1 VCRSRKDLDDSEKLL
16 NRLLDSGSPDKES
29 ELRKEMDA
37 TNQFF
42 PTEQKLTKVMRRDE
56 SRTLLENV
64 GIHVSRY
71 GLVATLLLIGVLK
84 FTTGE
89 AQGIQPLVASSPL
102 MFWLYKVFSLQAVSN
117 LIGVIEIAVAV
128 LIALRPFSARLSFV
142 GSIAAIITFVLTVSF
157 LFSTPG
163 ALQFSHGV
171 PLLGD
176 AGQFLIKDVVLLGAS
191 IFTAAEARK
200 KY

>member
-1 VCRSRKDLDDSEKLL
+1 VCRSRKDLDDSEKFL
-16 NRLLDSGSPDKES
+16 NRLLDSGSRDKES

-42 PTEQKLTKVMRRDE
+42 LTGQKLTKAARHGQ
-56 SRTLLENV
+56 SKTLLENV

-142 GSIAAIITFVLTVSF
+142 GSIGAIITFVLTVSF

-163 ALQFSHGV
+163 AFQFSHGV

-191 IFTAAEARK
+191 IFTAAEARRE
-200 KY
+200 Y

>member
-1 VCRSRKDLDDSEKLL
+1 MCRGRKDLDDSEKLL
-16 NRLLDSGSPDKES
+16 NRLLYSGSPEKES

-42 PTEQKLTKVMRRDE
+42 PTEQKLTKVTRRE
-56 SRTLLENV
+56 QSRTLLENV

-142 GSIAAIITFVLTVSF
+142 GSIGAIITFVLTVSF

-163 ALQFSHGV
+163 AFQFSHGV

-200 KY
+200 EY

>member
-1 VCRSRKDLDDSEKLL
+1 MCRGRKDLEDSEKFL
-16 NRLLDSGSPDKES
+16 NRLLYSGSPDKES

-37 TNQFF
+37 TNQFC
-42 PTEQKLTKVMRRDE
+42 PTEQKLTKV
-56 SRTLLENV
+56 
-64 GIHVSRY
+64 
-71 GLVATLLLIGVLK
+71 A
-84 FTTGE
+84 GE

-142 GSIAAIITFVLTVSF
+142 GSIGAIITFVLTVSF

-163 ALQFSHGV
+163 AFQFSHGV

-200 KY
+200 EY

>member
-1 VCRSRKDLDDSEKLL
+1 
-16 NRLLDSGSPDKES
+16 
-29 ELRKEMDA
+29 MDTA
-37 TNQFF
+37 NQFL
-42 PTEQKLTKVMRRDE
+42 PKEETLV
-56 SRTLLENV
+56 RTLMRATSGTPLEAV

-71 GLVATLLLIGVLK
+71 GLVLTLLLIGVLK
-84 FTTGE
+84 FTASE
-89 AQGIQPLVASSPL
+89 AHGIQPLVANSPL
-102 MFWLYKVFSLQAVSN
+102 MFWLYRVLSVQAVSN
-117 LIGVIEIAVAV
+117 LIGVIEIAAAV

-163 ALQFSHGV
+163 AFQFSHGV

-200 KY
+200 EY